1 MKTSLILL
9 ISLFCGISNINGQS
23 RSVENYESIPTDSI
37 FNLGGNHF
45 RYKGLTF
52 NSPRAL
58 KKVLNIDKNSDLY
71 QSVRQYIRTR
81 RLANVFEIIG
91 IGSIG
96 ATVDGFFVPESEV
109 RPIPLMIGLASVGA
123 SLIFWKKSNR
133 KFNNFVNDYNHAVY
147 DKYIQEKFMN
157 PKLIPN
163 SQINVGVKIRF

>member
-1 MKTSLILL
+1 MKTSLLLLL
-9 ISLFCGISNINGQS
+9 IFCGISNINGQS
-23 RSVENYESIPTDSI
+23 HFVENYEPVPNDSI

-52 NSPRAL
+52 DSPRAL

-81 RLANVFEIIG
+81 RFANVFEIIG

-96 ATVDGFFVPESEV
+96 ATVDGFFVPQSEV
-109 RPIPLMIGLASVGA
+109 RPIPLMIGLASVGT

-133 KFNNFVNDYNHAVY
+133 QFNNFVDDYNHAVY
-147 DKYIQEKFMN
+147 DKYIQDKFMN

>member
-9 ISLFCGISNINGQS
+9 FLLIFIISNINGQS
-23 RSVENYESIPTDSI
+23 RSLENYESISTDSI

-52 NSPRAL
+52 NSTRAL
-58 KKVLNIDKNSDLY
+58 KKVLNLDKSSDLY
-71 QSVRQYIRTR
+71 QSVRKYTRTR

-109 RPIPLMIGLASVGA
+109 RPIPLVMGLASVGA

-133 KFNNFVNDYNHAVY
+133 QFSNFVDDYNHVVY

-163 SQINVGVKIRF
+163 S